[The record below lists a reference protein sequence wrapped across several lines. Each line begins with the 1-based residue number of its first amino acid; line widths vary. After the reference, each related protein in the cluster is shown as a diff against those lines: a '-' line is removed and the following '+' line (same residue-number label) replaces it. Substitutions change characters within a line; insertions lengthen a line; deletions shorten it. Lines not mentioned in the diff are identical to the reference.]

1 MLTSKA
7 PDYSNLKTFGCL
19 CYASTSPK
27 GRHKFQDRAR
37 ACVFLGYPSGYKGYK
52 LLDVQSNEIFISRN
66 VVFYENLF
74 PFLQST
80 DVADKDKF
88 FPHLYTDVPV
98 ADVSPDV
105 PSSSTDPSVIET
117 TEPSTRRVSK
127 PPRYLQDYECNSV
140 TSCTEHPISNFLSYE
155 ALSDPYQIFINA
167 VNSIPEPRNFA
178 QACKLKEWC
187 DAMGVEI
194 TALEENNTWLICSLP
209 EGKRAV
215 GCKWVF
221 KVKLNADGTLERY
234 KARLVAKGYTQ
245 QEGIDY
251 VETFSPIAKLS
262 TVKLLL
268 AVAAAKNWSLSQLDI
283 SNAFLNGDLDEEI
296 YMSLPPGYSPR
307 QGEFFPPNA
316 VCKLKKS
323 LYGLKQAS
331 RQWFLKFS
339 ETLLQLGFTVSSGDH
354 TLFLKNSGN
363 TYMAVLVYVDDI
375 IIASSCDKATMLLK
389 EALQTSFKLR
399 DLGTLRYFLGLEITR
414 SSSGISICQRKYV
427 LDLLTDTGLLGCKPS
442 SIPMDPSVKL
452 STEDG
457 ELLPNAEVYRR
468 LVGKLLYLTFTRPD
482 ITFAVHKLCQ
492 FTSSPRA
499 PHLHAA
505 YKVLH
510 YLKGT
515 IGLGLFYSACSD
527 LKLSAFTDA
536 DWGSCPDTRRSV
548 SGLCV
553 FVGSS
558 LITWK
563 SNKQDTV
570 SSSSAESEYRAMSE
584 AVKEMLWFRN
594 MMEDL
599 WIETREAAP
608 LYCDNTAA
616 IHIANNAVFHER
628 TKHVERDCHI
638 VREWVKKSLVRTLHV
653 RTANQLA
660 DILTKPLCPS
670 PFRHLMSKMEFIN
683 IYAPS

>member
-1 MLTSKA
+1 MHCEVCHRAKQKKLSYHLHPK
-7 PDYSNLKTFGCL
+7 L
-19 CYASTSPK
+19 CSQPFELLHIDVWGPFSEPT
-27 GRHKFQDRAR
+27 QE
-37 ACVFLGYPSGYKGYK
+37 GYK
-52 LLDVQSNEIFISRN
+52 
-66 VVFYENLF
+66 
-74 PFLQST
+74 
-80 DVADKDKF
+80 
-88 FPHLYTDVPV
+88 
-98 ADVSPDV
+98 
-105 PSSSTDPSVIET
+105 
-117 TEPSTRRVSK
+117 
-127 PPRYLQDYECNSV
+127 
-140 TSCTEHPISNFLSYE
+140 
-155 ALSDPYQIFINA
+155 
-167 VNSIPEPRNFA
+167 
-178 QACKLKEWC
+178 
-187 DAMGVEI
+187 
-194 TALEENNTWLICSLP
+194 
-209 EGKRAV
+209 
-215 GCKWVF
+215 
-221 KVKLNADGTLERY
+221 
-234 KARLVAKGYTQ
+234 
-245 QEGIDY
+245 
-251 VETFSPIAKLS
+251 
-262 TVKLLL
+262 
-268 AVAAAKNWSLSQLDI
+268 
-283 SNAFLNGDLDEEI
+283 
-296 YMSLPPGYSPR
+296 YSPL
-307 QGEFFPPNA
+307 
-316 VCKLKKS
+316 VL
-323 LYGLKQAS
+323 
-331 RQWFLKFS
+331 
-339 ETLLQLGFTVSSGDH
+339 
-354 TLFLKNSGN
+354 
-363 TYMAVLVYVDDI
+363 VLVYVDDI
-375 IIASSCDKATMLLK
+375 IIASSCDKATALLK
-389 EALQTSFKLR
+389 ESLQASFKLR
-399 DLGTLRYFLGLEITR
+399 DLGTLRYFLGLEIAR

-442 SIPMDPSVKL
+442 SIPMDPSVKI
-452 STEDG
+452 SIEDG
-457 ELLPNAEVYRR
+457 ELLPNAEVYWR

-515 IGLGLFYSACSD
+515 VGLGLFYSACSD

-536 DWGSCPDTRRSV
+536 DWGSCPDTRQSV

-638 VREWVKKSLVRTLHV
+638 VIEWVKKGLVKTLHV
-653 RTANQLA
+653 RTSNQLA
-660 DILTKPLCPS
+660 DILTKPLYPS